1 MNGGSNRPRMGHHLE
16 QRLVQ
21 KQKLVMTQQMRHAI
35 ELLQMS
41 HAELEQKVEDE
52 LVANPALELANEEP
66 EAESKP
72 SGESASA
79 GDSSGSASDV
89 DFTFGPSGTSE
100 EEAVLIQADPSKT
113 DTNDTGH
120 FSDVDVNWD
129 DYYGDSESRVYTPR
143 EPDEEEHSY
152 EEYVAR
158 RETLYEYLK
167 HQLHVTPLDRE
178 SLRIGEYL
186 IGSIDDDGY
195 LREPIEDLAA
205 QLKCSVETV
214 ERVLKVI
221 QGFDPPG
228 VGARNLAECLRIQLE
243 NRGERNPAILDMINN
258 HFEQLM
264 KRKFKEIAKQTKLDE
279 KTVHE
284 IFQSIAH
291 LEPKPGRARSSE
303 QPMYI
308 QPDVTVKKVDE
319 GYMIYLNEGRLGNLR
334 VSGYYRDMVRNFGD
348 LKQEDRNFVQD
359 KYRSAMWLIRN
370 IERRK
375 STILKVTEAIM
386 SVQKGFLEKGI
397 EALRP
402 LTLKD
407 IADIVG
413 MHESTVARV
422 TTGKYV
428 ETPRG
433 TFELKYFFSPRL
445 ETDDGEDTSATSIK
459 EKIAKLVDGE
469 DKQHPLSDQ
478 RIAEILRQEGIDIAR
493 RTVAKYREGLKILS
507 AKMRKEYQEDS
518 QGS

>member
-1 MNGGSNRPRMGHHLE
+1 MNGGSNRPRMGQSLE

-21 KQKLVMTQQMRHAI
+21 KQKLVITQQMRHAI

-41 HAELEQKVEDE
+41 HAELEQKIEDE

-66 EAESKP
+66 EAESKAAP
-72 SGESASA
+72 DDSGEPPAS
-79 GDSSGSASDV
+79 GTVSEV
-89 DFTFGPSGTSE
+89 DFTFGPAGSSE
-100 EEAVLIQADPSKT
+100 DEVAPAQT
-113 DTNDTGH
+113 DASNVDGNDTGH
-120 FSDVDVNWD
+120 FSDVDVNWE
-129 DYYGDSESRVYTPR
+129 DYYSDSESRVYTPR

-158 RETLYEYLK
+158 SETLYEYLK
-167 HQLHVTPLDRE
+167 RQLHVTPLDRD
-178 SLRIGEYL
+178 SLRIGEYI

-195 LREPIEDLAA
+195 LREPLEDIAA
-205 QLKCSVETV
+205 QLGCTV
-214 ERVLKVI
+214 QAVQRVLKVI
-221 QGFDPPG
+221 QSFDPPG

-243 NRGERNPAILDMINN
+243 NRGVRDPAVLDIIDN

-264 KRKFKEIAKQTKLDE
+264 KRKFKEISKQTKMDE
-279 KTVHE
+279 KCVHE
-284 IFQSIAH
+284 TFQMISH
-291 LEPKPGRARSSE
+291 LEPKPGRARSAE
-303 QPMYI
+303 QPVYI

-319 GYMIYLNEGRLGNLR
+319 GYMIFLNEGRLGNLR
-334 VSGYYRDMVRNFGD
+334 VSGYYRDMIRNFGS
-348 LKQEDRNFVQD
+348 LQREEREFVQD

-386 SVQKGFLEKGI
+386 GVQKGFLEKGI
-397 EALRP
+397 EALKP

-433 TFELKYFFSPRL
+433 TFELKFFFSPRL
-445 ETDDGEDTSATSIK
+445 EREDGEDASATSIK
-459 EKIAKLVDGE
+459 EKIAKLVDAE
-469 DKQHPLSDQ
+469 NKQRPLSDQ
-478 RIAEILRQEGIDIAR
+478 RIAEILRQDGLEIAR
-493 RTVAKYREGLKILS
+493 RTVAKYREGMKILS
-507 AKMRKEYQEDS
+507 AKMRKDFGQDS
-518 QGS
+518 QKS